1 MTEKDRQAIAL
12 EQDQQVRRTRVATE
26 NLVAS
31 NFAQDLTSAGAE
43 QLLGIGPVQAETA
56 DIAFWLR
63 PEGVS
68 WQVLNHNGISP
79 DLNSAFNAVKA
90 IYLHSP
96 HS

>member
-12 EQDQQVRRTRVATE
+12 EQDQQVRRCQVATE
-26 NLVAS
+26 NRLAS
-31 NFAQDLTSAGAE
+31 QM
-43 QLLGIGPVQAETA
+43 PVETP
-56 DIAFWLR
+56 DIAFWIR
-63 PEGVS
+63 SEGTS
-68 WQVLNHNGISP
+68 WRLLNHNGISP